1 MLKSNHKFPDV
12 FYFWINGLNSLIHR
26 IKNLNEENYQDYAEL
41 MSASVHKIGCGGTT
55 FEESGK
61 LLTLIACAYGPVE
74 YKENVPFY
82 EVHRPQTPKKVSA
95 DRNQC
100 KTVALLPEV
109 PKKKNCCCKTKC
121 W

>member
-1 MLKSNHKFPDV
+1 M
-12 FYFWINGLNSLIHR
+12 
-26 IKNLNEENYQDYAEL
+26 KNLNEEKYQDYAEL

-82 EVHRPQTPKKVSA
+82 EVHKPAVTSTLKKCEHIA
-95 DRNQC
+95 I
-100 KTVALLPEV
+100 LPEILQDR
-109 PKKKNCCCKTKC
+109 KC
-121 W
+121 